1 VVQILHTELLV
12 FVSDGGAEN
21 PTGAASFGWVLST
34 IHGQQVIHASRPACG
49 THSDLFRAK
58 GHGILSAM
66 QFVCLMQSFVTGQ
79 VRESIMVDLAHQA
92 LEECAVPCTTLGR
105 LLIMMCWLKSG
116 TLVTQLIPLH
126 PKGHHN
132 RKTEG
137 RRLDLQVQFDA
148 DTKTS

>member
-1 VVQILHTELLV
+1 
-12 FVSDGGAEN
+12 
-21 PTGAASFGWVLST
+21 
-34 IHGQQVIHASRPACG
+34 
-49 THSDLFRAK
+49 
-58 GHGILSAM
+58 
-66 QFVCLMQSFVTGQ
+66 MQSFVTGQ